1 MKKTI
6 INIGRQ
12 FGSGGKSIAS
22 VLGTRLGIPVYD
34 QELIAKAAEKS
45 GISPELFSHSDE
57 RKRSFNLSAIFDG
70 MLNDGELFRIQSET
84 IKDIASGGSAI
95 FVGRAS
101 NYVLRDMDCLDVFIH
116 APLEARVQRVMHRQQ
131 IDADEAASLIEKKDT
146 SRAEYYNFFTF
157 GHWGKASDYDLCLDS
172 SILGVEGSADMI
184 IDFGRKAGL
193 MEKGE

>member
-1 MKKTI
+1 MKKII

-12 FGSGGKSIAS
+12 FGSGGKSVANA
-22 VLGTRLGIPVYD
+22 LGERLGITVYD
-34 QELIAKAAEKS
+34 QELISRAAEKS

-57 RKRSFNLSAIFDG
+57 KKRSFNLSSIFDG

-84 IKDIASGGSAI
+84 IKDIASSGSAI

-116 APLEARVQRVMHRQQ
+116 APQEVRVKRVMERQG
-131 IDADEAASLIEKKDT
+131 ISADEAASLMEKKDT

-157 GHWGKASDYDLCLDS
+157 GHWGKASDYDLCIDS
-172 SILGVEGSADMI
+172 SILGVEGTADFI
-184 IDFGRKAGL
+184 IDFCRRTG
-193 MEKGE
+193 MVE

>member
-1 MKKTI
+1 MKKII

-12 FGSGGKSIAS
+12 FGSGGKSVANA
-22 VLGTRLGIPVYD
+22 LGERLGITVYD
-34 QELIAKAAEKS
+34 QELISRAAEKS

-57 RKRSFNLSAIFDG
+57 KKRSFNLSSIFDG

-84 IKDIASGGSAI
+84 IKDIASSGSAI

-116 APLEARVQRVMHRQQ
+116 APQEVRVKRVMERQG
-131 IDADEAASLIEKKDT
+131 ISADEAASLMEKKDT

-157 GHWGKASDYDLCLDS
+157 GHWGKASDYDLCIDS
-172 SILGVEGSADMI
+172 SILGVEGTADFI
-184 IDFGRKAGL
+184 IDFCRRIG
-193 MEKGE
+193 MVE